1 MKVKYWLLSLII
13 VELCFSNDAKSIS
26 LSKITHDKNN
36 YNEYLINRNY
46 GLHIIDGYVQNDS
59 SKGMVL
65 VHGYYP
71 ENWNTKGFEW
81 VKPLNVLS
89 KSSLPM
95 WFFRYDWNECPS
107 KTAIELKIKLK
118 NLIIRNRSLE
128 SLIVIGHSLGGL
140 IVTLLSEQWDS
151 SFPMDIH
158 SVAAGLA
165 KSKLDRRYNQ
175 CTFSKKNEYIVSKN
189 IKYKQWRTIKNQ
201 DGIFK
206 YLNND
211 PQIVK
216 IVNGK
221 SELLPEKWGGIR
233 VGHNF
238 SIVSVSD
245 FIVLNIF
252 KQN

>member
-1 MKVKYWLLSLII
+1 MLSLII
-13 VELCFSNDAKSIS
+13 VELCFTNDARTIS
-26 LSKITHDKNN
+26 LSKIVYDKNN

-46 GLHIIDGYVQNDS
+46 GLHIIDGFVQNDS

-71 ENWNTKGFEW
+71 ENWNNKGFEW
-81 VKPLNVLS
+81 VKPLIVLS
-89 KSSLPM
+89 KSNLPM

-107 KTAIELKIKLK
+107 KTAIELKTELK
-118 NLIIRNRSLE
+118 NLIIRHSSME

-140 IVTLLSEQWDS
+140 IVTLLSEQWGS
-151 SFPMDIH
+151 SFRLDVH

-165 KSKLDRRYNQ
+165 KSKFDRTYSE
-175 CTFSKKNEYIVSKN
+175 CTYFKKNEYIISKN
-189 IKYKQWRTIKNQ
+189 INYKQWRTIKNQ

-206 YLNND
+206 YLKND

-221 SELLPEKWGGIR
+221 SELLPEKWEGVR

-238 SIVSVSD
+238 SIVNVSD
-245 FIVLNIF
+245 FIMLNLF
-252 KQN
+252 KEK